1 MTKFVRNVGV
11 TALVAALT
19 GVALGALAYIRP
31 AAAQTQTTTTF
42 GGGRG
47 YGRGFC
53 GQAGLDAAAKAL
65 GMTADQ
71 LSTQLWGGRS
81 LADLADKA
89 GVDLQ
94 KVQDAVKAACQQAT
108 RNAIERSEEHTS

>member
-1 MTKFVRNVGV
+1 MKKFVRNVGV

-19 GVALGALAYIRP
+19 VVALGALAYIRP
-31 AAAQTQTTTTF
+31 AAAANTQTIATF

-47 YGRGFC
+47 FGRGFC
-53 GQAGLDAAAKAL
+53 GQAGLEAAAKAL
-65 GMTADQ
+65 GMTADE

-94 KVQDAVKAACQQAT
+94 KVQDA
-108 RNAIERSEEHTS
+108 